1 MAPGIVLNKK
11 HSAEAFEVTLSRQK
25 ELNAVSN
32 EEIGFYRKVLIK
44 NDHHSK

>member
-11 HSAEAFEVTLSRQK
+11 HSADALEATLSRQK
-25 ELNAVSN
+25 ELNAVSI
-32 EEIGFYRKVLIK
+32 EEIEFYRKVLIK